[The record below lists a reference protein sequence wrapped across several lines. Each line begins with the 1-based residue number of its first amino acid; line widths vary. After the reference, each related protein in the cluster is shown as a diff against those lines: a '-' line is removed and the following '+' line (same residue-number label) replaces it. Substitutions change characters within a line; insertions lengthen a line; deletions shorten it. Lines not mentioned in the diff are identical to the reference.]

1 MLIKYRSIHRKQRMI
16 FRTFVQFIFL
26 GNAVMCA
33 AGHGH
38 GHDDSHAA
46 HAPHGSHDRSHVD
59 HGSHEGH
66 DHGGHDHGGHTHG
79 SHELYHPPAKDRT
92 DGITPLMSSILKN
105 QINAARALIGDRET
119 DLNAQNDKGI
129 T

>member
-1 MLIKYRSIHRKQRMI
+1 M
-16 FRTFVQFIFL
+16 FVRFFVLFAVL

-33 AGHGH
+33 AGHEHHH

-46 HAPHGSHDRSHVD
+46 HATHESHDHAA
-59 HGSHEGH
+59 H
-66 DHGGHDHGGHTHG
+66 DHAAHDHGGHTHG

-105 QINAARALIGDRET
+105 QINAARALIGEKDT
-119 DLNAQNDKGI
+119 DLNAQNEKGI
-129 T
+129 SLQPLYLVY